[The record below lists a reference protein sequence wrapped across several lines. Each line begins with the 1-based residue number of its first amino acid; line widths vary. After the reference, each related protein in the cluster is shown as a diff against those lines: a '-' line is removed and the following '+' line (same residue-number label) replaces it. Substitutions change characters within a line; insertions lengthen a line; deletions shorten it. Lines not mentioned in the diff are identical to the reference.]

1 MFEKLKQAAERAATG
16 VSRRQFLGRIGRA
29 AAVTTAAVAG
39 IAIAGEA
46 QAGRGCPR
54 GTHSS
59 RCGRGR
65 VICCPGGTRCVTSG
79 LSFYCA

>member
-1 MFEKLKQAAERAATG
+1 VFEKLMQAAERTATG
-16 VSRRQFLGRIGRA
+16 VSRRHFLGRIGRT
-29 AAVTTAAVAG
+29 AAVTAAAISG
-39 IAIAGEA
+39 IAIAGEV

-59 RCGRGR
+59 RCSSGR
-65 VICCPGGTRCVTSG
+65 VICCPGGTQCVTSG